1 MRRQRIAADKAI
13 ANILSF
19 VYKDEESDEHQD
31 DLHDVN
37 GDEEPGIYIHNLLFH
52 IQTYNILYSKAAVHF

>member
-1 MRRQRIAADKAI
+1 MRGQRIAADKAI

-19 VYKDEESDEHQD
+19 VYNDEESDEDQD

-37 GDEEPGIYIHNLLFH
+37 GDEEPGIYIHSQSVISH
-52 IQTYNILYSKAAVHF
+52 TNI

>member
-19 VYKDEESDEHQD
+19 VYNDEESDEHQD

-37 GDEEPGIYIHNLLFH
+37 GDEEPGIYIHSLLFH